1 MRGRRNSRLSDSS
14 SARHSERTH
23 GSVVGTE
30 TVTVPAYS
38 RIQEGIFELID
49 SVPQSDRRIDDYFVT
64 YTTTG
69 GPIVVYAAVVD
80 NHTGDGYYL
89 TGFCAN

>member
-1 MRGRRNSRLSDSS
+1 M
-14 SARHSERTH
+14 
-23 GSVVGTE
+23 
-30 TVTVPAYS
+30 PAYS

-64 YTTTG
+64 YTATG